1 VSGIVSAARAI
12 LVLLVGAGAG
22 VLLRRFFMTG
32 RQLVMTTKPGR
43 QVPTSGPSL
52 PSADH
57 LPRGP
62 VPAAIFLCYRRED
75 SSGYTGRI
83 FDHLARHFDPGQVFM
98 DIDSIDP
105 GVDFTEVVDRAVAR
119 SAAIVAVIGRSWL
132 SAADERGGRRLD
144 DPTDYVRR
152 ELSIALFR
160 DARVIPVLVQGAQMP
175 TVEQLPEPLQP
186 LAHRNAL
193 ELSDTRWTFDIAVLT
208 RALDRAV
215 AEVHGRAGAGV
226 HTVPVEAPGQ
236 LRPTRR
242 PAPEFVAAAPPVA
255 RSGGFPYLILFLA
268 VFAMLAGIVAWRW
281 LSDLSH
287 AVGVPAPVA
296 TLVVSSHSY
305 PVRSMSVCSDGVLP
319 GLVVEVILDGQTA
332 EVPIVTWDGVTT
344 KGKTIYPGTP
354 LLLKVSNGLNC
365 PRS

>member
-1 VSGIVSAARAI
+1 
-12 LVLLVGAGAG
+12 
-22 VLLRRFFMTG
+22 
-32 RQLVMTTKPGR
+32 MTTKLGR

-62 VPAAIFLCYRRED
+62 VPAAIFLSYRRED
-75 SSGYTGRI
+75 SSGYTGRM

-119 SAAIVAVIGRSWL
+119 SAVIVAVIGRSWL
-132 SAADERGGRRLD
+132 SATDERGGRRLD

-160 DARVIPVLVQGAQMP
+160 GARVIPVLVQGAQMP

-193 ELSDTRWTFDIAVLT
+193 ELSDTRWTFDVEVLT

-215 AEVHGRAGAGV
+215 AEVHGRAATGV
-226 HTVPVEAPGQ
+226 HTVRVEARGQ
-236 LRPTRR
+236 LRPAR
-242 PAPEFVAAAPPVA
+242 PRAPEFVAAAPPMA
-255 RSGGFPYLILFLA
+255 RRGFPYLILSLA
-268 VFAMLAGIVAWRW
+268 AFAMLAGIVAWRW

-287 AVGVPAPVA
+287 AVGVPSPVA
-296 TLVVSSHSY
+296 MIIVSSHSY
-305 PVRSMSVCSDGVLP
+305 PVRSLSVCSDGVLP

-332 EVPIVTWDGVTT
+332 EVPIVTWDGVTA